1 MISSHH
7 DKFQDFQ
14 TSFGFKKN
22 KNHATTGG
30 AYVTI
35 KREKNRDFQ
44 SYLNFKSKVSLGL
57 YVESALWVLWPNLK
71 AAAVLVYKSRR
82 RSCCLNNLLDVT
94 IQASPC

>member
-1 MISSHH
+1 MTNFKI
-7 DKFQDFQ
+7 FRLRLL
-14 TSFGFKKN
+14 FKKI
-22 KNHATTGG
+22 KNHTTTGG

-35 KREKNRDFQ
+35 KREKNQDFQ

-71 AAAVLVYKSRR
+71 AAAVLLYKSRR